1 MVASVV
7 IPLVGLGIDGS
18 VVYWMKSKLS
28 ASVDAAALAAGRSLS
43 VGQTLSAQISSAT
56 QTAQTYFAADFQP
69 GTMGTSVVGGQPNVT
84 ITQTGTHTR
93 TVTVSATVTKGLY
106 FLPLLG
112 FRTATLA
119 ATGQATRR
127 DANVILVLDRS
138 NSMNLTNSCAP
149 MVASAQNFV
158 NQFVDGRDQLGLI
171 TFQTG
176 ANIDYAPTLSF
187 KSASPSLNSV
197 LGTLQCTGD
206 TSSAQAL
213 SLAYSEIKTVI
224 NQPGALNVILFF
236 TDGQPNGL
244 VATFP
249 VKTKPD
255 TRYDPGVNT
264 PPPMSYLTNTANL
277 VNEPVSGCSN
287 SAVLTGVIADG
298 SSETGLPL
306 NATGYTAAV
315 LSAAGVP
322 ISSTANPV
330 TITGTGCMF
339 PNASNWQYSIYG
351 RVDVAYIPTVDAYGN
366 SVVDGNYKPLDL
378 FPAGS
383 PYVGQ
388 IRPDMPRTAR
398 YASENAADSAA
409 MTIRSD
415 TTYGTL
421 IYSIGLGGNEAMPI
435 DTDFMERVA
444 NDPRASNFDSTK
456 PEGLFIYASNQGQ
469 LSSAFSQ
476 IASQILR
483 LSQ

>member
-1 MVASVV
+1 MITTVV
-7 IPLVGLGIDGS
+7 LPLVGLAIDGS
-18 VVYWMKSKLS
+18 VGYWLKAKLS
-28 ASVDAAALAAGRSLS
+28 SAVDAAALAAGRSLS
-43 VGQTLSAQISSAT
+43 VGLTLQAQINSAT
-56 QTAQTYFAADFQP
+56 QTAQTYFAANFP
-69 GTMGTSVVGGQPNVT
+69 TGLMGTALVGGQPNVA
-84 ITQTGTHTR
+84 IAQTGTHTR
-93 TVTVSATVTKGLY
+93 TVTVSATVTAPLY
-106 FLPLLG
+106 FMPILG
-112 FRTATLA
+112 IRTATLA

-127 DANVILVLDRS
+127 DANVMLVLDRS
-138 NSMNLTNSCAP
+138 NSMNVTSSCAP
-149 MVASAQNFV
+149 MVASAQSFV
-158 NQFVDGRDQLGLI
+158 NQFVDGRDQVGLI

-176 ANIDYAPTLSF
+176 ANVDYAPTIHF
-187 KSASPSLNSV
+187 KSNSPSLNSV
-197 LGTLQCTGD
+197 LNTLQCTGD

-213 SLAYSEIKTVI
+213 SMAYTEIKNVI
-224 NQPGALNVILFF
+224 NQPGALNVVLFF

-249 VKTKPD
+249 IKTQAD
-255 TRYDPGVNT
+255 IRYDPGVNQ
-264 PPPMSYLTNTANL
+264 PPPMLYNTNPANL
-277 VNEPVSGCSN
+277 IPEPVSGCN
-287 SAVLTGVIADG
+287 IHDNLTGVIADG
-298 SSETGLPL
+298 SQETGLPL

-322 ISSTANPV
+322 ISSTASPT
-330 TITGTGCMF
+330 TINAPGCMF
-339 PNASNWQYSIYG
+339 PNSNWQYSIYG
-351 RVDVAYIPTVDAYGN
+351 RVDVAYIPTTDAYGN

-378 FPAGS
+378 FPSGN

-415 TTYGTL
+415 STYGTI

-435 DTDFMERVA
+435 DTDFLERVA

-456 PEGLFIYASNQGQ
+456 PVGLFIYASNKSE
-469 LSSAFSQ
+469 LSSAFQQ